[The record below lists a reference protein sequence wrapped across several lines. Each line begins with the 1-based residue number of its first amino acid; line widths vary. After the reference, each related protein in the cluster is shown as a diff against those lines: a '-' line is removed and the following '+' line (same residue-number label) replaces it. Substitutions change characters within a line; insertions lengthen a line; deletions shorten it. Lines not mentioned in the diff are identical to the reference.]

1 MDSLLTHSKSFD
13 LPAGAECPAT
23 GIYVVTHRN
32 PPHALPHEVLI
43 AAPSVLP
50 RCKTCADVRFSLM
63 RLPVEAIHE
72 NEHFRDVVLSSWT
85 TRSSKRRY
93 MRHRTFRWLL
103 HENFDST

>member
-72 NEHFRDVVLSSWT
+72 NEHFRDVVLSSLDNPLQQT
-85 TRSSKRRY
+85 SLYEASNLPVVVT
-93 MRHRTFRWLL
+93 
-103 HENFDST
+103 

>member
-1 MDSLLTHSKSFD
+1 MASLFTHPKSFD
-13 LPAGAECPAT
+13 LPAGAECPVT
-23 GIYVVTHRN
+23 GIYAVTHRN

-72 NEHFRDVVLSSWT
+72 NEHFRDAVLSSLNNPLQPT
-85 TRSSKRRY
+85 SPYEASKLPVVV
-93 MRHRTFRWLL
+93 T
-103 HENFDST
+103 

>member
-1 MDSLLTHSKSFD
+1 MASLLTHSKSFD
-13 LPAGAECPAT
+13 LPAGAQCPAT

-72 NEHFRDVVLSSWT
+72 NEHFRDGVLSSLKYPLQPT
-85 TRSSKRRY
+85 SLY
-93 MRHRTFRWLL
+93 EPLNL
-103 HENFDST
+103 PVVVI